1 MSVVVIGGGVNER
14 VAAHLLARAGKQV
27 VLLDDERSHDAR
39 GWVAPAIV
47 AALKISVR
55 VEAPDRRAEAIAR
68 SNAQD
73 ARRWPEFCERMAR
86 LARLMERLYLALP
99 PDPTG
104 FATAFAVRR
113 LGRQGMEDLMRLV
126 PISMAELLD
135 DWFESD
141 ALKALLAA
149 GPLRHV
155 LQGPRS
161 GGTAFCLLHDHVG
174 SPPGVFQPPVSDIHA
189 VLAGLP
195 GVEVRK
201 AKAKSIA
208 IEAGRITAVQLPN
221 GESIS
226 AGSVISGLHP
236 ARTLIE
242 LADPGW
248 LDPEL
253 ARAVRHIRSRR
264 FAVPQQA
271 RSLDDLERAY
281 DDAKHRRTEVIESD
295 VAELALDQA
304 LWMRPLPELAHY
316 RTPIGGLWLC
326 GESMHPGPGIAGAA
340 GYLCAQEILK

>member
-1 MSVVVIGGGVNER
+1 M
-14 VAAHLLARAGKQV
+14 AAHLLARAGKQV
-27 VLLDDERSHDAR
+27 VLLDDERSHDPR
-39 GWVAPAIV
+39 GWVAPAII
-47 AALKISVR
+47 AALKISVT
-55 VEAPDRRAEAIAR
+55 VEAPDRSAEAMAR
-68 SNAQD
+68 SSARDAQ
-73 ARRWPEFCERMAR
+73 RWPEFCARMAR
-86 LARLMERLYLALP
+86 LARLMERLYLAPP

-104 FATAFAVRR
+104 FATALAIRR

-126 PISMAELLD
+126 PISIAELLD

-174 SPPGVFQPPVSDIHA
+174 SPPGVFRPPLSDIHA
-189 VLAGLP
+189 VLAGLR
-195 GVEVRK
+195 GIEVRK
-201 AKAKSIA
+201 AKAKGISIVAGHAAGVTLESGEA
-208 IEAGRITAVQLPN
+208 IAADAV
-221 GESIS
+221 
-226 AGSVISGLHP
+226 VSGLHP
-236 ARTLIE
+236 ARTLLE

-264 FAVPQQA
+264 FALPPQA

-281 DDAKHRRTEVIESD
+281 DDAKHRRTNVVESD

-316 RTPIGGLWLC
+316 RTPIPGLWLC
-326 GESMHPGPGIAGAA
+326 GESMHPGPGIIGAA
-340 GYLCAQEILK
+340 GYNCAQEIL